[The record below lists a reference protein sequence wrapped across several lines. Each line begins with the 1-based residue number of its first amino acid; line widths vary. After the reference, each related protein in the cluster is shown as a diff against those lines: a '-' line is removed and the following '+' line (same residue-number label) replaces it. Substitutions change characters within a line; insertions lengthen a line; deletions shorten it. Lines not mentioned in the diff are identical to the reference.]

1 MKCLFVRHPF
11 AGWIVD
17 GVKDIEYRT
26 RPTNVRG
33 RIGIIQSRTGTVIGE
48 AELTGCTYNEEL
60 DFYEWELMIPRRFK
74 NPVPFTAKHGAVV
87 WLNVDFNPDEQE
99 DAPRLTHE
107 ELKAAVS
114 AYEKELDKFLH
125 PNLIWTVF
133 LKDGRR
139 ITFPEGTDDAYL
151 EQYESNHAAE
161 IDHWETEYAEE

>member
-17 GVKDIEYRT
+17 RVKDIEYRT

-60 DFYEWELMIPRRFK
+60 DFYEWELAIPRRFK
-74 NPVPFTAKHGAVV
+74 KPVPFTVKHGAVV

-99 DAPRLTHE
+99 SAPRLTSE

-125 PNLIWTVF
+125 PAAAWIVVM
-133 LKDGRR
+133 KDGRR
-139 ITFPEGTDDAYL
+139 IRFEDEAEVDKFEA
-151 EQYESNHAAE
+151 EHAAE
-161 IDHWETEYAEE
+161 IEEFIAEAKE